1 MSALCTGRYSSELPL
16 PRDRDEVYVFPV
28 WVRGTE
34 LAMAHASVTL
44 QVMPDS
50 IDVDLVDLTK
60 RVKEVITTVYGD
72 VGEVRV
78 SEEPIA
84 FGLRALRFTF
94 VINEDMG
101 TEVIE
106 TAIVKVPG
114 VMNGTV
120 VDFRRAFG

>member
-1 MSALCTGRYSSELPL
+1 
-16 PRDRDEVYVFPV
+16 
-28 WVRGTE
+28 
-34 LAMAHASVTL
+34 MARASVTL
-44 QVMPDS
+44 QVMPES

-60 RVKEVITTVYGD
+60 RVKEVIHTVYGNM
-72 VGEVRV
+72 GEIRV

-94 VINEDMG
+94 VINEDLG

-106 TAIVKVPG
+106 TAVAKVPG

-120 VDFRRAFG
+120 VDFRRAIG